1 MNRKAT
7 RSMILMV
14 ILGVTCLSAAG
25 CGKMT
30 QEKLLE
36 KMDEAAA
43 GNPYTYSEMDVSL
56 TSSYKMDVMG
66 MNMSMDLEM
75 SMDGKAW
82 ANVDPYASYSE
93 ISMYMN
99 MMDQEVDA
107 NIKSYGEVTEDGK
120 VATYTYT
127 DLTDEWAFSDVMTL
141 EDYTEMLKVAEKPMS
156 ERFSSITMEE
166 EKSELNGK
174 EVYVLHVTCSGED
187 MDALMGG
194 QMDSM
199 MSKYMGE
206 SLGSEDMDMDL
217 SFAGMTIP
225 AVYYVDAKTF
235 LPIQIDMSIDDMD
248 SFLNDAIN
256 QALDGMGETLSE
268 LGEGAEDFADEMD
281 FAMEG
286 TVCTMTIKNIG
297 YGPQEIPSVP
307 EEAKEAIA
315 FTQALEELGGMLDDG
330 SYVLKSGGTVLRVP
344 MPAGWMEQSVS
355 ETDLSFSNLTGT
367 GMLTY
372 AVIPDIYAEAA
383 AFELSSYYEELFTSM
398 GMTLDKGQTE
408 QPIAT
413 AFGDIEAEW
422 MGMDGL
428 LISYMTIPLDGG
440 KLYVLAM
447 DAGNLWGDADSA
459 LAAAMDGV
467 RTITYDDIK

>member
-1 MNRKAT
+1 MNSKAT

-174 EVYVLHVTCSGED
+174 ET
-187 MDALMGG
+187 
-194 QMDSM
+194 
-199 MSKYMGE
+199 
-206 SLGSEDMDMDL
+206 
-217 SFAGMTIP
+217 
-225 AVYYVDAKTF
+225 
-235 LPIQIDMSIDDMD
+235 
-248 SFLNDAIN
+248 
-256 QALDGMGETLSE
+256 
-268 LGEGAEDFADEMD
+268 
-281 FAMEG
+281 
-286 TVCTMTIKNIG
+286 
-297 YGPQEIPSVP
+297 
-307 EEAKEAIA
+307 
-315 FTQALEELGGMLDDG
+315 
-330 SYVLKSGGTVLRVP
+330 R
-344 MPAGWMEQSVS
+344 
-355 ETDLSFSNLTGT
+355 
-367 GMLTY
+367 
-372 AVIPDIYAEAA
+372 
-383 AFELSSYYEELFTSM
+383 
-398 GMTLDKGQTE
+398 
-408 QPIAT
+408 
-413 AFGDIEAEW
+413 
-422 MGMDGL
+422 
-428 LISYMTIPLDGG
+428 
-440 KLYVLAM
+440 
-447 DAGNLWGDADSA
+447 
-459 LAAAMDGV
+459 
-467 RTITYDDIK
+467 